1 MKRPPAPAPETA
13 GPRNDFGPRPDFGP
27 REALAIAC
35 ALQTRQRDRL
45 SRLSAA
51 GRLRK
56 WGRP

>member
-1 MKRPPAPAPETA
+1 MKQPSPRPIPETS
-13 GPRNDFGPRPDFGP
+13 GPRNDFGP